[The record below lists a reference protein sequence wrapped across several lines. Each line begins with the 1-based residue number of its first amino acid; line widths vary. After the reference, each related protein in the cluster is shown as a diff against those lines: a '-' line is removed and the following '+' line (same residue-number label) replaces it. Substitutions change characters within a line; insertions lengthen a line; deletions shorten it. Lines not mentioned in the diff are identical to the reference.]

1 MVNLWLIVVKNLAN
15 IVRICVF
22 FLMGPQVT
30 MAFNTKMV

>member
-1 MVNLWLIVVKNLAN
+1 MVDSGEEFGEYSENMF
-15 IVRICVF
+15 F